1 MGPVH
6 GTCAW
11 DLCMGPVHGLTGYH
25 ALALQATEDQ
35 RKLASEKEAAREEVR
50 QLRLY
55 SREVPLGTDN
65 MVVNFSKEVL
75 TPGKVSC

>member
-1 MGPVH
+1 MVEVQAVMP
-6 GTCAW
+6 
-11 DLCMGPVHGLTGYH
+11 LMLFYP
-25 ALALQATEDQ
+25 LQATEDQ

-50 QLRLY
+50 QLRLH

-65 MVVNFSKEVL
+65 MVVNFSKEVM